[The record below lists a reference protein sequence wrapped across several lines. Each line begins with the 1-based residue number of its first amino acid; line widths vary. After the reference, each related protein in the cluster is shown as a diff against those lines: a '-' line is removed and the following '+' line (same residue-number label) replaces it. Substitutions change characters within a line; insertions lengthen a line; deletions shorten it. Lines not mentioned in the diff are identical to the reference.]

1 MRIPTT
7 NEKDLVQFALNTTT
21 DCQVS
26 QGQRAAAYRQYGQWV
41 ETGQAPAGDN
51 AGLALCNLLYSHT
64 DRLAAHLFSPS
75 ELRAAI
81 DFESLQPKEWLD
93 KGAVAARI
101 VSRAWEAQNVDLLF
115 GHGVKEALTY
125 AGCLLKQV
133 CIRDIEGNAEY
144 KGARLVMP
152 WQFGVYNEG
161 VNDLADQEAFVETVW
176 LNRHEVWRRIRYL
189 PEPEKL
195 FNRIIGNSKK
205 EEGSGASVSFMHQ
218 VLSTS
223 VLSTTGGTQG
233 AGRPGGIVQLTNG
246 PNYAPLAPMVAVDLY
261 PMHELWVK
269 DDNRPGEDW
278 TTIQWF
284 EPDIIVAPRPGMK
297 RMNLFAPEV
306 QPYTLIQP
314 NYLPGYFW
322 GRSEIVD
329 LVMLQDWLSEHLG
342 DARRLMGLAIDKV
355 LAFPGYDGNTD
366 ELVTSMRNSGFIGLG
381 QGASVTDLTPP
392 MPTQLIPMISEII
405 QLMNMVSGFPP
416 IMSGQGEPGVRAGVH
431 ADTLMKTGSPR
442 LRDRSLLVERQC
454 AAALDITL
462 SFYQAKNAKA
472 YWTNPNDEMTDFT
485 LALLPEDR
493 RISVD
498 SHSGSP
504 IYHDDNAQLL
514 AWGVKSGIVTGESA
528 IEQLP
533 FAHKDVLIARLK
545 EKEAAQ
551 KQLMETHPEF
561 FEHGGGKKSGPR
573 LVG

>member
-1 MRIPTT
+1 MRLPTT
-7 NEKDLVQFALNTTT
+7 NEKALTEFAKGVTE

-26 QGQRAAAYRQYGQWV
+26 QASRGAAYKTYGAWV
-41 ETGQAPAGDN
+41 EAGKADG
-51 AGLALCNLLYSHT
+51 GLALCNLLYSHV

-75 ELRAAI
+75 ELRATV
-81 DFESLQPKEWLD
+81 DYESLQQKEWLD
-93 KGAVAARI
+93 KGAVAARV
-101 VSRAWEAQNVDLLF
+101 VSRTWEAENVDLLF

-133 CIRDIEGNAEY
+133 CIRDGEGNAEY

-152 WQFGVYNEG
+152 WSFGVYNEG

-176 LNRHEVWRRIRYL
+176 LNRHEVWRRVRNL
-189 PEPEKL
+189 PDAERL

-205 EEGSGASVSFMHQ
+205 EEGSASPTSFMHQ

-223 VLSTTGGTQG
+223 VLNTGSQTG
-233 AGRPGGIVQLTNG
+233 ARPGGIVALTND
-246 PNYAPLAPMVAVDLY
+246 PNYAVVGPQVAAELY

-284 EPDIIVAPRPGMK
+284 EPDILVAPKQGLK
-297 RMNLFAPEV
+297 HINLFAPEV

-329 LVMLQDWLSEHLG
+329 LMMLQSWLSEHLE
-342 DARRLMGLAIDKV
+342 DAKRLMGLQIDKFM
-355 LAFPGYDGNTD
+355 AFPGYDGLTD
-366 ELVTSMRNSGFIGLG
+366 EMYGQSRSAGFIGLPP
-381 QGASVTDLTPP
+381 GASALDLTPR
-392 MPTQLIPMISEII
+392 MPEQLIPMISEII

-454 AAALDITL
+454 AAALDVTL
-462 SFYQAKNAKA
+462 SFLQAKKATA

-485 LALLPEDR
+485 LEQLPKDR

-498 SHSGSP
+498 AHSGSP
-504 IYHDDNAQLL
+504 IYTDDHSQLI
-514 AWGVKSGIVTGESA
+514 AWGVKAGVLGPEDA
-528 IEQLP
+528 IEDLP
-533 FAHKDVLIARLK
+533 FAHKDQKINRYH
-545 EKEAAQ
+545 EREAAKQ
-551 KQLMETHPEF
+551 KLIQEHPEVLG
-561 FEHGGGKKSGPR
+561 HRGTGPR
-573 LVG
+573 RVA

>member
-1 MRIPTT
+1 VRIPTT
-7 NEKDLVQFALNTTT
+7 TEKALVEFAKTTT
-21 DCQVS
+21 EDCRVS
-26 QGQRAAAYRQYGQWV
+26 QAARGAAYKQYGAWV
-41 ETGQAPAGDN
+41 ETGKESG
-51 AGLALCNLLYSHT
+51 GLALCNLLYSHN

-75 ELRAAI
+75 ELRATV
-81 DFESLQPKEWLD
+81 DYESLQAKEWLD
-93 KGAVAARI
+93 KGAVAARV
-101 VSRAWEAQNVDLLF
+101 VSRTWEAENVDLLF

-125 AGCLLKQV
+125 ASCLLKQV
-133 CIRDIEGNAEY
+133 CIRDSEGNAEY

-152 WQFGVYNEG
+152 WSFGVYNEG

-176 LNRHEVWRRIRYL
+176 LNRHEVWRRVRTL
-189 PEPEKL
+189 PDAERL

-205 EEGSGASVSFMHQ
+205 EEGAAAPSSFMHQ

-223 VLSTTGGTQG
+223 VLNTSSQTAT
-233 AGRPGGIVQLTNG
+233 RPGGIVQLTND
-246 PNYAPLAPMVAVDLY
+246 PNYAVVGPQVAAELY

-284 EPDIIVAPRPGMK
+284 EPDILVAPKQGLK
-297 RMNLFAPEV
+297 HINLFAPEV

-329 LVMLQDWLSEHLG
+329 LMMLQDWLSEHLG

-355 LAFPGYDGNTD
+355 LAFPGYDGLTD
-366 ELVTSMRNSGFIGLG
+366 ELATSMRNNGMIALPP
-381 QGASVTDLTPP
+381 GASVSDLTPP
-392 MPTQLIPMISEII
+392 MPPQLIPMIGEII

-416 IMSGQGEPGVRAGVH
+416 IMAGQGEPGVRAGVH

-454 AAALDITL
+454 AAALDVTL
-462 SFYQAKNAKA
+462 SFLQAKKATA

-485 LALLPEDR
+485 LEQLPKDR

-551 KQLMETHPEF
+551 KKLMEEHPEF
-561 FEHGGGKKSGPR
+561 FEKGGGRRQAPR
-573 LVG
+573 L